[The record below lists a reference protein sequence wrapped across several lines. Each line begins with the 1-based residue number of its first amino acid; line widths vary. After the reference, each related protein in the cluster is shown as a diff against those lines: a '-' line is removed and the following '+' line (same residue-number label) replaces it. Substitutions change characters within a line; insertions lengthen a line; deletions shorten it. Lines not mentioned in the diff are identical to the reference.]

1 MTKEQT
7 LTFTERNAVRREA
20 RKNAESGAREAR
32 RMRRVR
38 GGAFGQSANHIYNM
52 MVPGTT
58 AERRPDKGDDPGVYT
73 VKT

>member
-7 LTFTERNAVRREA
+7 LTFTERNAIRREA
-20 RKNAESGAREAR
+20 RKNASGDVREAR

-38 GGAFGQSANHIYNM
+38 NGAFGQSANHIHNM

-58 AERRPDKGDDPGVYT
+58 AEMRPDRGDDSIPT
-73 VKT
+73 IITR